1 MRLQRSLAAEALPV
15 SLFTAASLWLE
26 PKSALPW
33 LNFAEP
39 RSPPTLAD
47 LCGAL
52 PPPPTLADLCGAL
65 PALTLAELCEA
76 LPAPTLA
83 ELCGDLPAPT
93 LADLCRALPARPWL
107 TCAEPCPP

>member
-52 PPPPTLADLCGAL
+52 PALTLADLCGAL
-65 PALTLAELCEA
+65 PAATPGCLAAQSPSVPTLCHPPSLTLVHGVGCPECSVS
-76 LPAPTLA
+76 
-83 ELCGDLPAPT
+83 
-93 LADLCRALPARPWL
+93 
-107 TCAEPCPP
+107 EPSSCFVSPR

>member
-52 PPPPTLADLCGAL
+52 PALTLADLCGALPPPPTLADLCGAL
-65 PALTLAELCEA
+65 PA
-76 LPAPTLA
+76 PTP
-83 ELCGDLPAPT
+83 G
-93 LADLCRALPARPWL
+93 
-107 TCAEPCPP
+107 